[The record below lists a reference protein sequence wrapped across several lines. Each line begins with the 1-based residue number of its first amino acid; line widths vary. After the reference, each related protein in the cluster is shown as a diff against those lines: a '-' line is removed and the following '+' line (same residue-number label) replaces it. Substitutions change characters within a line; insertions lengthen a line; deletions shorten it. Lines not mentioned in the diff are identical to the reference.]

1 MTDFFASLFGSV
13 FDLTLVSLQSVE
25 LQLHL
30 PLRISGVGLVYT

>member
-1 MTDFFASLFGSV
+1 VTDVVASLFGSV

-30 PLRISGVGLVYT
+30 PLRISGVGLANT